1 MKLFDKKFTTLE
13 KSLNAYSKR
22 ADAIANNIANI
33 NTPNYKRKD
42 VQFEN
47 FLDDALNDTNG
58 QISGYKT
65 NAKHIPINSV
75 NKLDEIQPVS
85 ITENNT
91 AMRND
96 GNNVDI
102 EREKV
107 EQAKNNV
114 RYQLA
119 TNRVSSNFNILKN
132 VIKNK

>member
-1 MKLFDKKFTTLE
+1 MKLFDKKFIALE
-13 KSLNAYSKR
+13 KGLNAYSKR
-22 ADAIANNIANI
+22 ADAIANNIANV

-42 VQFEN
+42 IQFEN
-47 FLDDALNDTNG
+47 FLQDALGDTSG
-58 QISGYKT
+58 HVSGYKT
-65 NAKHIPINSV
+65 NSKHIPINSI
-75 NKLDEIQPVS
+75 NKLGEVQAVT
-85 ITENNT
+85 ITENQT

-114 RYQLA
+114 RYQMA
-119 TNRVSSNFNILKN
+119 TTRISNNFSILKN

>member
-13 KSLNAYSKR
+13 KGLNAYAKR
-22 ADAIANNIANI
+22 ADEIANNIANI

-42 VQFEN
+42 VQFES
-47 FLDDALNDTNG
+47 FLEDALNDTNG
-58 QISGYKT
+58 RVSGYMT
-65 NAKHIPINSV
+65 NSKHIAINSV
-75 NKLDEIQPVS
+75 STLDEVQSIS
-85 ITENNT
+85 ITEKST

-96 GNNVDI
+96 GNNIDI

-114 RYQLA
+114 RYQMA
-119 TNRVSSNFNILKN
+119 TSRISNNFSLLKS